1 MSNSG
6 LYGASRLCTGIFG
19 TADLRLGKGVEAV
32 LQAHIAASPN
42 FRGIRSAFPSDLDAT
57 FQEGYAM
64 LGKYK
69 LSFDN
74 YSPDFTRLPT
84 LAKLAAA
91 HPDIPVIVNHLGG
104 KIDPHMDDATFE
116 EWKSCLDAVAAVPN
130 CVVKCGGAQQRV
142 GADWE
147 PPFHMHQRAAPP
159 SSEELCDLLFRF
171 YSYAIDVFGP
181 ERCMFESSAQ
191 PSLSPPSLPLP
202 YPRCCLCLTVSL
214 ADGCW
219 RRLPGGQ
226 GVRVVPHVLEPLQ
239 AHRGEEKPERRGQ
252 GEPVLRHRLPHLP
265 PAPRRPAQALASQRC
280 AKCVLK
286 QRCANK
292 SYVRR
297 SMALCKS
304 LQVHCWGTLT
314 DG

>member
-191 PSLSPPSLPLP
+191 PSLSPPSLPPP
-202 YPRCCLCLTVSL
+202 YPHPSLLLLPLLPAACSVS
-214 ADGCW
+214 
-219 RRLPGGQ
+219 R
-226 GVRVVPHVLEPLQ
+226 
-239 AHRGEEKPERRGQ
+239 
-252 GEPVLRHRLPHLP
+252 
-265 PAPRRPAQALASQRC
+265 
-280 AKCVLK
+280 
-286 QRCANK
+286 
-292 SYVRR
+292 
-297 SMALCKS
+297 
-304 LQVHCWGTLT
+304 
-314 DG
+314 

>member
-181 ERCMFESSAQ
+181 DRCMFESSAQ

-202 YPRCCLCLTVSL
+202 YPLPSLLLLPLLAACCVS
-214 ADGCW
+214 
-219 RRLPGGQ
+219 R
-226 GVRVVPHVLEPLQ
+226 
-239 AHRGEEKPERRGQ
+239 
-252 GEPVLRHRLPHLP
+252 
-265 PAPRRPAQALASQRC
+265 
-280 AKCVLK
+280 
-286 QRCANK
+286 
-292 SYVRR
+292 
-297 SMALCKS
+297 
-304 LQVHCWGTLT
+304 
-314 DG
+314 

>member
-42 FRGIRSAFPSDLDAT
+42 FRGIRSAFPSDLNAT

-181 ERCMFESSAQ
+181 DRCMFESSAH
-191 PSLSPPSLPLP
+191 SPPFLPLRQP
-202 YPRCCLCLTVSL
+202 PPSRGWCWWCYCLLCL

-219 RRLPGGQ
+219 VVAQTSRWTRSACRTARAGTSSSASRR
-226 GVRVVPHVLEPLQ
+226 RK
-239 AHRGEEKPERRGQ
+239 A
-252 GEPVLRHRLPHLP
+252 
-265 PAPRRPAQALASQRC
+265 
-280 AKCVLK
+280 
-286 QRCANK
+286 
-292 SYVRR
+292 
-297 SMALCKS
+297 
-304 LQVHCWGTLT
+304 
-314 DG
+314 

>member
-181 ERCMFESSAQ
+181 DRCMFESSAQ
-191 PSLSPPSLPLP
+191 PSLSLPSLPLP
-202 YPRCCLCLTVSL
+202 YHLPSLLPLLAVLTAAGL
-214 ADGCW
+214 W

-239 AHRGEEKPERRGQ
+239 AHRGEERPERRGQ

-265 PAPRRPAQALASQRC
+265 TSPRRPAQALASRC
-280 AKCVLK
+280 AKMCPCNNVVQTK
-286 QRCANK
+286 A
-292 SYVRR
+292 S
-297 SMALCKS
+297 
-304 LQVHCWGTLT
+304 
-314 DG
+314 